1 MIEKNKMNI
10 SETIKALPDDA
21 ECCVLRYGSDRI
33 EAFADV
39 PDLKR
44 LVTTLEKCETAIEA
58 IQKYIGFHNELLSE
72 IREALGK

>member
-1 MIEKNKMNI
+1 MNI

-44 LVTTLEKCETAIEA
+44 LVTALEKCEATA
-58 IQKYIGFHNELLSE
+58 ELFAGTLSPKAGGTIANDLLAD